1 VNEDWVVT
9 LTFDVDPSMERI
21 EAWEDELEGMDSSV
35 ARIPERGVDITVYA
49 PGDFSMFEAAG
60 KMSAEIRH
68 LIGAEPVG
76 VEVVRESE
84 RQRRAEAPTMPELM
98 SAAEIS
104 EELGISRQ
112 RVHQLRA
119 TSGFPAPLVE
129 LRGGAV
135 WDAAAVRKFDREWSR
150 KPGRPLRVANSVE
163 DVVRPMR
170 SAAIRQVKLPMFGK
184 EYVVS
189 PSRNSREVVPNP
201 DGGWDVKKPGAAR
214 ASAHYDKQSDAVDRA
229 RDILKNDGGGELRT
243 HGRDGKIR
251 SADTIGR
258 KDPYPPKG

>member
-1 VNEDWVVT
+1 
-9 LTFDVDPSMERI
+9 
-21 EAWEDELEGMDSSV
+21 
-35 ARIPERGVDITVYA
+35 
-49 PGDFSMFEAAG
+49 
-60 KMSAEIRH
+60 
-68 LIGAEPVG
+68 
-76 VEVVRESE
+76 
-84 RQRRAEAPTMPELM
+84 MPELM

-119 TSGFPAPLVE
+119 TSGFPAPMVD

-135 WDAAAVRKFDREWSR
+135 WDAAAVRKFNQEWAR
-150 KPGRPLRVANSVE
+150 RPGRPLRAASSE
-163 DVVRPMR
+163 DGVRVLRP
-170 SAAIRQVKLPMFGK
+170 AAVRQVKLPMFGK
-184 EYVVS
+184 EFVVS
-189 PSRNSREVVPNP
+189 HGPNSREVVPNP

-251 SADTIGR
+251 SSDTIGR